1 MMQLKQDNNQ
11 SLEPRIDRHQNPGSL
26 AVQAEAVWSRE
37 QWELLERGVAKN
49 LLSAEIG
56 ESRQIGSR
64 WGRKVLKAY
73 SSSFYAV
80 TRFLPREKRGDVE
93 MVYAAVRYPDEIVD
107 TFDLPVSE
115 KRTALDQWLQL
126 YESSAHLPTIQ
137 DAVATGIPVT
147 IAGFRD
153 VVRRHDVPE
162 RHYVDFIEAMRSD
175 IAPQVFSDWTDLIER
190 YVYGSATVVG
200 FFLAHIYGT
209 SSGHTLDESLRGAR
223 SLAIALQLTHFARD
237 VADDAARSRCY
248 LPADQVDMSG
258 NAIWPLIL
266 AGDPEA
272 IAEAKMRLAEEAAL
286 WFDRAANDIEA
297 FHPDSRVAIESCHR
311 LYSTLN
317 TRVLQSESPFDRESL
332 SLWNKLSVLPRSKYW
347 RLPLSIALDR

>member
-1 MMQLKQDNNQ
+1 MIQLKQDNNQ
-11 SLEPRIDRHQNPGSL
+11 SQEAQIDRHQKFGDL
-26 AVQAEAVWSRE
+26 TVQADAVWSRD
-37 QWELLERGVAKN
+37 QWALLERQVSEN
-49 LLSAEIG
+49 LLSAKIG

-80 TRFLPREKRGDVE
+80 TRFLPKEKRCDVE

-115 KRTALDQWLQL
+115 KEEALTHWLQL
-126 YESSAHLPTIQ
+126 YERSGRLPTIR
-137 DAVATGIPVT
+137 DAVAAGIPAT

-153 VVRRHDVPE
+153 VARRHNIPE
-162 RHYVDFIEAMRSD
+162 RHYVDFVQAMRSD

-209 SSGHTLDESLRGAR
+209 SHGHTLDESLRGAR
-223 SLAIALQLTHFARD
+223 SLAIALQLTNFARD

-258 NAIWPLIL
+258 NALWPLVL

-272 IAEAKMRLAEEAAL
+272 IAEAKMLLAEEAAI
-286 WFDRAANDIEA
+286 WYDRAASDIEA
-297 FHPDSRVAIESCHR
+297 FNPDSRVAIESCHR

-317 TRVLQSESPFDRESL
+317 TRILRSESPFERESL
-332 SLWNKLSVLPRSKYW
+332 SFWSKLSVLPRSKYW